1 MNTMTSPSSLLVKLS
16 GVNSVIGPVCAIP
29 SKKLRTPSLPCL
41 GPYHGADSIAASVD
55 QWGRR

>member
-1 MNTMTSPSSLLVKLS
+1 MTSPSSLLVKLS